1 MVWQERVQLQLPAHV
16 VLDTSITTSN
26 PLSVGF
32 FRLDEPPVYTPFT
45 PPTKAFLAPLRWPCS
60 YLALQDV
67 PRTADH
73 APSRTFYTWRANAG
87 VAKARMASDLY
98 RAAGN
103 LHARLAHEMSKKEEL
118 VQLLEGPS
126 VASHV
131 LERREQEI
139 VALRA
144 VTTRLEASLLD
155 LDAQIMLFND
165 V

>member
-1 MVWQERVQLQLPAHV
+1 M
-16 VLDTSITTSN
+16 
-26 PLSVGF
+26 
-32 FRLDEPPVYTPFT
+32 
-45 PPTKAFLAPLRWPCS
+45 
-60 YLALQDV
+60 

-103 LHARLAHEMSKKEEL
+103 LHARLAHEMSRKEEL

-139 VALRA
+139 VTLRA